1 MAGWR
6 GRGWTEGKEAEEETR
21 GVEGEGDHDGVKEGG
36 RCAVEWAQE
45 GTGKS
50 SLNCTRN
57 RPLAASGGGEEK
69 QRQGRNPRAP
79 RPGAIGGSGTRSQS
93 RVYRSIRAP
102 ASPPGPKAAVGCGE
116 LSPATRA
123 PGRVGNRHSVSW
135 PGAPLRRA
143 EPGHSLLRSRGNQEE
158 LNQTGLKTFTT
169 QTPADT
175 QRPKNLAK

>member
-1 MAGWR
+1 M
-6 GRGWTEGKEAEEETR
+6 
-21 GVEGEGDHDGVKEGG
+21 
-36 RCAVEWAQE
+36 CAVEWARE

-69 QRQGRNPRAP
+69 QKAGTEPQGTASRTDRKQ
-79 RPGAIGGSGTRSQS
+79 RYTLSQS
-93 RVYRSIRAP
+93 RVYHSIRVR

-135 PGAPLRRA
+135 PGVPLRQA
-143 EPGHSLLRSRGNQEE
+143 EPGHSLLRS
-158 LNQTGLKTFTT
+158 
-169 QTPADT
+169 
-175 QRPKNLAK
+175 